1 MAIGYPE
8 PENIVW
14 QTREGVEL
22 TTFEIGLSEALEAV
36 FDGGVSDLNGI
47 VDRFNGM
54 DFRNREGGNWTTDGF
69 EAEMKRLG
77 R

>member
-8 PENIVW
+8 AENIVW

-22 TTFEIGLSEALEAV
+22 TKFEIALSEALEAV
-36 FDGGVSDLNGI
+36 FAGGVSDLKGI
-47 VDRFNGM
+47 VDQFNRM
-54 DFRNREGGNWTTDGF
+54 DFRNREGETWTTDGF
-69 EAEMKRLG
+69 EAEMKQLG